1 MQNIKTKIVVLVIS
15 IVCVFALLGVGV
27 WAILTQTVNARTY
40 INVKDDGQAKCVI
53 TVSDYV
59 GPSNNST
66 LEELVTEPQFNQ
78 VLEKLENQDE
88 ASGEFSQNVTFSYT
102 NYYRYVLIKV
112 EIENK
117 STVAVTYDISFTD
130 MEGNAFVFS
139 YPIETA
145 IYTLSSSEG
154 FQLETSTGTG
164 RIEVGGATTK
174 YVAIKVTDGYDLWD
188 LPDVILQA
196 FKLNV
201 EVTV

>member
-1 MQNIKTKIVVLVIS
+1 MQKIKTKITVLVIS

-27 WAILTQTVNARTY
+27 WAILTQTVNANTY
-40 INVKDDGQAKCVI
+40 ITVKDDGQAKSVI
-53 TVSDYV
+53 TISDFV

-66 LEELVTEPQFNQ
+66 LEELTTEPQFNQ
-78 VLEKLENQDE
+78 LLEKPEDQDE
-88 ASGEFSQNVTFSYT
+88 AIGEFSQDVTFSYT

-117 STVAVTYDISFTD
+117 STVAVAYNISFTD
-130 MEGNAFVFS
+130 MEGNDFVFS
-139 YPIETA
+139 YPIE
-145 IYTLSSSEG
+145 IEFFSLSSSEG
-154 FQLETSTGTG
+154 FQLESSTGTG

-174 YVAIKVTDGYDLWD
+174 YVAIKVADGYDLWD

-201 EVTV
+201 EVAV

>member
-1 MQNIKTKIVVLVIS
+1 MQKIKTKITVLVIS

-27 WAILTQTVNARTY
+27 WAILTQTVNANTY
-40 INVKDDGQAKCVI
+40 ITVKDDGQAKSVI
-53 TVSDYV
+53 TISDFV

-66 LEELVTEPQFNQ
+66 LEELTTEPQFNQ
-78 VLEKLENQDE
+78 LLEKPEDQDE
-88 ASGEFSQNVTFSYT
+88 AVGEFSQDVTFSYT

-117 STVAVTYDISFTD
+117 STVAVAYNISFTD
-130 MEGNAFVFS
+130 MEGNDFVFS
-139 YPIETA
+139 YPIE
-145 IYTLSSSEG
+145 IEFFSLSSSEG

-174 YVAIKVTDGYDLWD
+174 YVAIKVADGYDLWD

-201 EVTV
+201 EVAV